1 MTALLGP
8 IQIWAIIGIV
18 LIIADIF
25 SLTFFLFFLGIGALA
40 TALSI
45 WLGLTPNLAGQLVCF
60 SLSSL
65 IAALLFRSTL
75 KKMFG
80 KKGQHGDYAEYVGQ
94 RAAVSVSIPAGGEG
108 KVTYRG
114 SEWIA
119 FCEDGREIPAGTA
132 VRIVEIQGIKLKVSL
147 ES

>member
-1 MTALLGP
+1 MTPFLGP
-8 IQIWAIIGIV
+8 TQMWAIVGIV
-18 LIIADIF
+18 LIIADVF

-45 WLGLTPNLAGQLVCF
+45 LLGLTPNLVGQLVCF

-65 IAALLFRSTL
+65 VATVLFRSTL
-75 KKMFG
+75 KTMFG
-80 KKGQHGDYAEYVGQ
+80 QKAHREDYSEYIGQ
-94 RAAVSVSIPAGGEG
+94 RAVASVSIPEGGEG

-114 SEWIA
+114 SEWMA
-119 FCEDGREIPAGTA
+119 FSNDGRAIPAGTA
-132 VRIVEIQGIKLKVSL
+132 VTIVGVQGIKLKVNP